1 MRAWH
6 TVTIQMVELSWWLL
20 TITTESSGPL
30 ELVAVFTDYGL
41 ISPGEGFS
49 AEALADNRLIAFVVR
64 YCSMHCSWRVSSS
77 HLLKPGQEKKT
88 GEMSWPFKS
97 TRCSCSVPSTHI
109 VTYNSL

>member
-30 ELVAVFTDYGL
+30 ELLVVFTDYGL

-64 YCSMHCSWRVSSS
+64 YCSMHCSWRVSSRS
-77 HLLKPGQEKKT
+77 PLEAWSGKKDWRN
-88 GEMSWPFKS
+88 ELAF
-97 TRCSCSVPSTHI
+97 
-109 VTYNSL
+109 